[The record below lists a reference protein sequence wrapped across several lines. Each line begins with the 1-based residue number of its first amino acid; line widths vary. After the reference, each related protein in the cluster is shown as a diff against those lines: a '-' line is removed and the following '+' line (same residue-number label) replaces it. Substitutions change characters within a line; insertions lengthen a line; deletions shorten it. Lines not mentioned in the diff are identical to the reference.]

1 MPWIFILTTKSSLLY
16 NYKHDFLP
24 IIPETYA
31 QEERQKIHVQD
42 KSCMLF
48 KNRTK
53 KLFKYF

>member
-1 MPWIFILTTKSSLLY
+1 MPWIFILTTKSSLLC

-53 KLFKYF
+53 KIV